1 MIRALHRS
9 LSAALALSA
18 LLTFAPMSLADEI
31 RYRVEPG
38 DTLIGLGQALL
49 ADPRDW
55 SRVQRLNDVADPF
68 RIPVGSVLR
77 IPVAW
82 LKPVPR
88 SAEVVT
94 SAGDVKADG
103 KALEPGMRVGA
114 GVTLT
119 TGEDGHLVLRLPD
132 GSTLILPARS
142 AARVEVL
149 NGFRGTEDQDV
160 RLKLERGRVEAQA
173 APQRGPAARFR
184 VDTPTAVIGVRGT
197 EFRVGADPELDL
209 SRAEVTEGRVGV
221 SRADASSRTRRERGL
236 EQGFG
241 MVARAGAALPEP
253 VRLLPAPTT
262 AAIPVLFEEPLLRFS
277 LPEMPGAQAW
287 RVQIAERHA
296 DAPVLANQVLTS
308 GPVRIPGLPD
318 ADYRLV
324 LRAIDGDG
332 LEGLDAK
339 HEFRLKA
346 RPVPP
351 FLSTPAAGGKVV
363 TGAVA
368 FTWSQA
374 PDAATY
380 RIEVAQ
386 GEGFDTPVAKSDAL
400 KDSRFTA
407 ELLPGR
413 YRWRMASVRADGDR
427 GPWSAAAAF
436 EVRPVPAAPEPPAI
450 GDKNLEFRWSGE
462 PGQRFDYQFASDEA
476 FATVL
481 ADASVSEPHISLPV
495 PDSGSYWMRVRAI
508 DPDGFVSP
516 WSPAQKVVI
525 PAGFPWWM
533 LLFPLLI
540 L

>member
-1 MIRALHRS
+1 
-9 LSAALALSA
+9 
-18 LLTFAPMSLADEI
+18 
-31 RYRVEPG
+31 
-38 DTLIGLGQALL
+38 
-49 ADPRDW
+49 
-55 SRVQRLNDVADPF
+55 
-68 RIPVGSVLR
+68 VLR

-103 KALEPGMRVGA
+103 SALVPGMRVGA
-114 GVTLT
+114 GMTLT

-149 NGFRGTEDQDV
+149 NGFRGIDDQDV

-173 APQRGPAARFR
+173 APQRGPSARFR

-221 SRADASSRTRRERGL
+221 SRAEAGSRARRERDL
-236 EQGFG
+236 KQGFG
-241 MVARAGAALPEP
+241 IVARAGAALPEP
-253 VRLLPAPTT
+253 VRLLPAPAT
-262 AAIPVLFEEPLLRFS
+262 AGIPVLFEEPLLRFA
-277 LPEMPGAQAW
+277 LPEMPGALAW

-296 DAPVLANQVLTS
+296 DAPVLANHVFAT
-308 GPVRIPGLPD
+308 GPARVPGLPD

-332 LEGLDAK
+332 LEGLDAM

-368 FTWSQA
+368 FSWSQA
-374 PDAATY
+374 PEAATY

-386 GEGFDTPVAKSDAL
+386 GEGFDTPVTKSDAV
-400 KDSRFTA
+400 KGTRFTA
-407 ELLPGR
+407 DLVPGR

-427 GPWSAAAAF
+427 GPWSAVAAF
-436 EVRPVPAAPEPPAI
+436 EVRPIPAAPEPPAI
-450 GDKNLEFRWSGE
+450 GDKNIEFRWSGE
-462 PGQRFDYQFASDEA
+462 AGQRFDYQFASDEA
-476 FATVL
+476 FATLL
-481 ADASVSEPHISLPV
+481 AEASVTEPLISLPL

-525 PAGFPWWM
+525 PAGFPGWV

-540 L
+540 P